1 MNIENVSTVK
11 GPIDPKQVTVKNDDY
26 HLIGAGH
33 SKNKSISRNALFN
46 NFYKSGVMFYFLS
59 Y

>member
-26 HLIGAGH
+26 HFD
-33 SKNKSISRNALFN
+33 RCRAL
-46 NFYKSGVMFYFLS
+46 
-59 Y
+59 